1 MSDVNMIAVYEA
13 WNNGQSKAS
22 LGVQYDVSPRTIGRW
37 IDSVIE
43 SGYKK
48 PVVAVSKIEDVVKEE
63 PKDTRFLQAYQLKI
77 QDGYTTAD
85 LADHFSI
92 SESTVRRWIKRAESH
107 SDTEV
112 VSKLE
117 KGEALLEKDS
127 SKVELVSYKYVASSK
142 SISVTKLKG
151 GAVSGS
157 VSTDKSV
164 AGFSELLD
172 RLIDSSFAQEDLEFV
187 FVALQPTLSLD
198 KFSQGKLQIDPKE
211 RKVFYVADED
221 TVPHLVDN
229 SLTTRVIDMVR
240 SGDSGV
246 QTLLNFLEKLMENPS
261 RRAVNE
267 LYGFLQANDIE
278 IGEDGDFYAWKK
290 VRDDYLDIHSGTID
304 NSPGAHPR
312 VARNMVD
319 EDSNRTCSY
328 GLHVCSKS
336 YLPHFGNCVNNRVVK
351 VKVNPKDVVAVPADY
366 NNAKMR
372 TAGYEVVED
381 VSGSRAILDNESF
394 N

>member
-1 MSDVNMIAVYEA
+1 MHDVNMIAVYEA
-13 WNNGQSKAS
+13 WNAGQSKAS
-22 LGVQYDVSPRTIGRW
+22 LAVEHDVSSRTIGRW
-37 IDSVIE
+37 IDAVIE
-43 SGYKK
+43 SGYTK
-48 PVVAVSKIEDVVKEE
+48 PAVAASKIIKVEKVE
-63 PKDTRFLQAYQLKI
+63 PQDTRFLQAYQLKV
-77 QDGYTTAD
+77 QDGFTTAD
-85 LADHFSI
+85 LADRFSI
-92 SESTVRRWIKRAESH
+92 SESTVRRWIKRAEAH

-112 VSKLE
+112 ISQLE
-117 KGEALLEKDS
+117 KGADVLAKAS
-127 SKVELVSYKYVASSK
+127 KKVELVSYKYVASSK
-142 SISVTKLKG
+142 AISVTQLTG
-151 GAVSGS
+151 GVVSGS

-172 RLIDSSFAQEDLEFV
+172 RLIDSGFAEKDLEFV

-229 SLTTRVIDMVR
+229 SLTNRVIDMVR
-240 SGDSGV
+240 AGDTGV
-246 QTLLNFLEKLMENPS
+246 TTLLNFLEKLMENPS

-278 IGEDGDFYAWKK
+278 IADDGDFFAWKK
-290 VRDDYLDIHSGTID
+290 VRNDYLDIHSGTID
-304 NSPGAHPR
+304 NSPGANPR

-319 EDSNRTCSY
+319 EDSTQTCSY

-336 YLPHFGNCVNNRVVK
+336 YLPHFGNSMNSRIVK

-372 TAGYEVVED
+372 TAGYHVIGD
-381 VSGSRAILDNESF
+381 VTGRVIQDEEEF

>member
-1 MSDVNMIAVYEA
+1 MHDVNMIAVYEA
-13 WNNGQSKAS
+13 WEKGQSKAS
-22 LGVQYDVSPRTIGRW
+22 LAVQYDVSPRTIGRW
-37 IDSVIE
+37 IDAVIE
-43 SGYKK
+43 DG
-48 PVVAVSKIEDVVKEE
+48 AADVSLVTTTKVEVEKDE
-63 PKDTRFLQAYQLKI
+63 PKDTRYLQAHQLKY
-77 QDGYTTAD
+77 QDDYTTAE

-92 SESTVRRWIKRAESH
+92 SESTVRRWIKRAEEERAEKVTFAG
-107 SDTEV
+107 DEEQLTPT
-112 VSKLE
+112 VSKL
-117 KGEALLEKDS
+117 
-127 SKVELVSYKYVASSK
+127 VTYKYVASSK
-142 SISVTKLKG
+142 SISVTKLEG
-151 GAVSGS
+151 GVVSGS

-164 AGFSELLD
+164 AGFSDLLD
-172 RLIDSSFAQEDLEFV
+172 RLIDSNFAQEDLEFV

-240 SGDSGV
+240 AGDTGV
-246 QTLLNFLEKLMENPS
+246 NTLLNFLEKLMENPS

-278 IGEDGDFYAWKK
+278 IAEDGDFYAWKK
-290 VRDDYLDIHSGTID
+290 VRDDYFDIHSGTID
-304 NSPGAHPR
+304 NSPGTNPR

-336 YLPHFGNCVNNRVVK
+336 YLPHFGSCANDRILK
-351 VKVNPKDVVAVPADY
+351 VKVDPKDVVAVPADY

-372 TAGYEVVED
+372 TAGYVVVED
-381 VSGSRAILDNESF
+381 VTDSRVVPKADF
-394 N
+394 D

>member
-1 MSDVNMIAVYEA
+1 MSDVNIVAVYEA
-13 WNNGQSKAS
+13 WNQGQSKAS
-22 LGVQYDVSPRTIGRW
+22 LAVQYDVSPRTIGRW

-43 SGYKK
+43 AGYTK
-48 PVVAVSKIEDVVKEE
+48 PAVAVSKIDDVEKVE
-63 PKDTRFLQAYQLKI
+63 PQDTRFLQAYQRKI

-85 LADHFSI
+85 LAEAFCI
-92 SESTVRRWIKRAESH
+92 SESTVRRWIKRAEAH
-107 SDTEV
+107 YDNEV
-112 VSKLE
+112 VSQLE
-117 KGEALLEKDS
+117 KGEAVLDKA
-127 SKVELVSYKYVASSK
+127 SKAELVSYKYVASSK
-142 SISVTKLKG
+142 SISVTQLTG
-151 GAVSGS
+151 GVVSGS

-240 SGDSGV
+240 AGDTGV
-246 QTLLNFLEKLMENPS
+246 TTLLNFLEKLMENPS

-336 YLPHFGNCVNNRVVK
+336 YLKHFGNCTSSRVVK
-351 VKVNPKDVVAVPADY
+351 VKVNPADVVAVPADY

-372 TAGYEVVED
+372 TAGYAVVED
-381 VSGSRAILDNESF
+381 VTGSRAVVDNETWD
-394 N
+394 

>member
-1 MSDVNMIAVYEA
+1 MHDVNMIAVYEA
-13 WNNGQSKAS
+13 WNKGQSKAS
-22 LGVQYDVSPRTIGRW
+22 LAVQYDVSPRTIGRW
-37 IDSVIE
+37 IDAVIE
-43 SGYKK
+43 DGYVAPTQTLSK
-48 PVVAVSKIEDVVKEE
+48 VEVAVTEE
-63 PKDTRFLQAYQLKI
+63 SKDTRFLQAYQLKH

-92 SESTVRRWIKRAESH
+92 SESTVRRWIKRAEE
-107 SDTEV
+107 TKEV
-112 VSKLE
+112 SYVGVEEQLKPTVSKL
-117 KGEALLEKDS
+117 
-127 SKVELVSYKYVASSK
+127 VTYKYVASSK
-142 SISVTKLKG
+142 SISVTKLEG
-151 GAVSGS
+151 GVVSGS

-172 RLIDSSFAQEDLEFV
+172 RLIDSNFAQEDLEFV
-187 FVALQPTLSLD
+187 FVSLQPTLSLA

-229 SLTTRVIDMVR
+229 SLTNRVIDMVR
-240 SGDSGV
+240 AGDTGV
-246 QTLLNFLEKLMENPS
+246 TTLLNFLEKLMENPS

-278 IGEDGDFYAWKK
+278 IAEDGDFYAWKK

-304 NSPGAHPR
+304 NSPGSTPR

-336 YLPHFGNCVNNRVVK
+336 YLPSFGSGFGSSDRVLK
-351 VKVNPKDVVAVPADY
+351 VKVDPKDVVAVPADY

-372 TAGYEVVED
+372 TAGYLVVED
-381 VSGSRAILDNESF
+381 VTGRNLQDEEEF

>member
-1 MSDVNMIAVYEA
+1 MHDVNMIAVYEA

-22 LGVQYDVSPRTIGRW
+22 LAVQYDVSPRTIGRW
-37 IDSVIE
+37 IDTVIE
-43 SGYKK
+43 DGYTK
-48 PVVAVSKIEDVVKEE
+48 PAIAVSKVVEDVKEE

-77 QDGYTTAD
+77 QNGYTTTV
-85 LADHFSI
+85 LAEAFGI
-92 SESTVRRWIKRAESH
+92 SESTVRRWIKRAETH
-107 SDTEV
+107 SDNEV
-112 VSKLE
+112 VSQLE
-117 KGEALLEKDS
+117 KGEAVLDKA
-127 SKVELVSYKYVASSK
+127 SKAELVSYKYVASSK
-142 SISVTKLKG
+142 SISVTQLTG
-151 GAVSGS
+151 GVVSGS

-229 SLTTRVIDMVR
+229 SLTNRVIDMVR
-240 SGDSGV
+240 VGDTGV
-246 QTLLNFLEKLMENPS
+246 TTLLNFLEKLMENPS

-278 IGEDGDFYAWKK
+278 ISEDGDFYAWKK
-290 VRDDYLDIHSGTID
+290 VREDYLDIHSGTID
-304 NSPGAHPR
+304 NSPGTHPR

-336 YLPHFGNCVNNRVVK
+336 YLKHFGSCENNRVVK
-351 VKVNPKDVVAVPADY
+351 VKVNPADVVAVPADY

-381 VSGSRAILDNESF
+381 VTGSRSIEDNESF